1 MWLFYFGI
9 KYRKVSHQLAQI
21 GSLELASLQL
31 NDYKRIQLAIEEQQ
45 VREMFYAVNFQ
56 VILITNKSK
65 ITPKGHDELFDIF
78 HNLLF
83 HHSLVYINSLTLS
96 NLFYIDKV

>member
-1 MWLFYFGI
+1 MWLLYFGI

-31 NDYKRIQLAIEEQQ
+31 NDYQRIQLAIEEQQ
-45 VREMFYAVNFQ
+45 VWEMLYAINFQ
-56 VILITNKSK
+56 MILITNKCK
-65 ITPKGHDELFDIF
+65 ITPKGHDKLLDVL
-78 HNLLF
+78 HNLLLY
-83 HHSLVYINSLTLS
+83 HSLVYINSFTLS